1 MNADLM
7 FLIVIAIFL
16 TATYVIDFLK
26 TLLEK
31 KKYSKRKKRTSNVI
45 EIEKLEQQFNY
56 IPTIKNYIKER
67 VNSMEGKNLATP
79 VMVTVLLILFI
90 IICNPIAI
98 VGVGERGVKVTLG
111 QVSPQSYTEGIHLVT
126 PFISK
131 IKNMDVKTQK
141 TYIET
146 DLYTKDIQQAK
157 ISYVINYN
165 LQPQNAHKMYRE
177 VGTGYVDNILM
188 PVVEGTIKDV
198 IGKWNAQDLVAN
210 RETATVDILKK
221 LQKQLEP
228 RYINVTGFQITDINY
243 SGGFERAIESKVTAE
258 QEALKAKNRTVQIQE
273 EAKQKIISAEAEA
286 KSMAIRANALTQNKA
301 LVEYEAVQ
309 KWDGHL
315 PQYMMGNTV
324 PFLNMSTGS
333 FKR

>member
-1 MNADLM
+1 M
-7 FLIVIAIFL
+7 
-16 TATYVIDFLK
+16 
-26 TLLEK
+26 
-31 KKYSKRKKRTSNVI
+31 
-45 EIEKLEQQFNY
+45 
-56 IPTIKNYIKER
+56 
-67 VNSMEGKNLATP
+67 
-79 VMVTVLLILFI
+79 
-90 IICNPIAI
+90 
-98 VGVGERGVKVTLG
+98 
-111 QVSPQSYTEGIHLVT
+111 
-126 PFISK
+126 
-131 IKNMDVKTQK
+131 
-141 TYIET
+141 
-146 DLYTKDIQQAK
+146 YTKDIQQAK

-198 IGKWNAQDLVAN
+198 IGRWNAQDLVAN
-210 RETATVDILKK
+210 RESATVDILAK

-273 EAKQKIISAEAEA
+273 EAKQKIITAEAEA

-315 PQYMMGNTV
+315 PQYMMGNTI
-324 PFLNMSTGS
+324 PFLNMSTGN